1 MSWDRQKATI
11 TAEPEEPSLAL
22 WLMVG
27 LIAVITGVLLF
38 VLHAN
43 DFLGALQKFSI
54 WIVSGIPVFIWF
66 IAICL
71 RGWVYN
77 HVMDQHQFESGE
89 ADYAQQQWTSW
100 AGRYL
105 AVLYSRVILPDRLT
119 PLIFLQAPKDL
130 EQSNSLTRKI
140 VLPPGEDAFS
150 ALLGGLD
157 SSVLQD
163 LSILP
168 LTVTLITDSSES
180 EDSLQK
186 TFSLAWQYI
195 AGQSFPVPQLV
206 CVKSR
211 SFAWAA
217 ERIKSATLD
226 VDLFLVHQT
235 VGRGEYSD
243 ALAALLLTSDDVA
256 TKYQLSHHARL
267 LRPMSLEPTQDLTD
281 ELDTF
286 FATQSQSITAG
297 AIVGDSITWGE
308 VFSTL
313 LASAKKYEGSWKP
326 QQSHWLEK
334 YAGHSG
340 PFSPWITAAVVSET
354 AAHTKDSCLMLSGDK
369 EQRYINTVTT
379 GNVTNG
385 EG

>member
-11 TAEPEEPSLAL
+11 TAEPEEPSLVL

-43 DFLGALQKFSI
+43 HFLRALQKFSI
-54 WIVSGIPVFIWF
+54 WIVSGSPVFIWF
-66 IAICL
+66 ITICL
-71 RGWVYN
+71 RSWVYN
-77 HVMDQHQFESGE
+77 HVMDRHQFESDE

-105 AVLYSRVILPDRLT
+105 AVLYSRVILPDGLT

-130 EQSNSLTRKI
+130 EQSNSLIRRI
-140 VLPPGEDAFS
+140 VLPPGENAFS

-163 LSILP
+163 LSVLP

-186 TFSLAWQYI
+186 AFSLAWQYI

-206 CVKSR
+206 FVKSR

-235 VGRGEYSD
+235 EGRGEYSD

-267 LRPMSLEPTQDLTD
+267 LRPMVLEPAQDLTE

-313 LASAKKYEGSWKP
+313 LVSAKKYEGSWKP

-340 PFSPWITAAVVSET
+340 PFSPWIMAAVVSET
-354 AAHTKDSCLMLSGDK
+354 AAHTKDSCLMLSGDQ